1 MRHLAWGRVPNVRD
15 LGGLAT
21 PQGPTVF
28 GRIARGPR
36 RELMDDHAWQAALTW
51 GLHSVVDLRCDYEVG
66 AREGDPGAVVPGSVT
81 IISAPTEDHENPEFR
96 ETCFPILDSPEYWWH
111 NVRILPNMVRAT
123 LEAIADA
130 RPGVLVHCSAGRDRT
145 GLITSLLLANAGV
158 APQTIADDYVL
169 SVRAMAGVASH
180 QPTHDQQAAWGADQV
195 EEWVKVARP
204 LVVDFAHDFATHLD
218 TIQLDE
224 QTRAKLRAVLVWP

>member
-1 MRHLAWGRVPNVRD
+1 M
-15 LGGLAT
+15 
-21 PQGPTVF
+21 
-28 GRIARGPR
+28 
-36 RELMDDHAWQAALTW
+36 
-51 GLHSVVDLRCDYEVG
+51 
-66 AREGDPGAVVPGSVT
+66 
-81 IISAPTEDHENPEFR
+81 
-96 ETCFPILDSPEYWWH
+96 
-111 NVRILPNMVRAT
+111 
-123 LEAIADA
+123 
-130 RPGVLVHCSAGRDRT
+130 HCSAGRDRT